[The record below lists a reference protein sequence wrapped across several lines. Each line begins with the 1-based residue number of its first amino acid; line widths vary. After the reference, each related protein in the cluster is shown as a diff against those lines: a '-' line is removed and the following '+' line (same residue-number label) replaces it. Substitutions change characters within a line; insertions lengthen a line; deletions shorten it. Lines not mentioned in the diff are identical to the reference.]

1 MENAE
6 LIARI
11 EKLEAE
17 TLVLRRH
24 LRGLI
29 SLLPVTVPI
38 NGVLADV
45 TRQINVDAQKLD
57 EPMRS
62 NIQSANAAIGA
73 HNVHRWQH
81 LAPK

>member
-6 LIARI
+6 LLARI

-29 SLLPVTVPI
+29 SLLPVTQEI
-38 NGVLADV
+38 NGVLGEV
-45 TRQINVDAQKLD
+45 TRQINVDARTLD

-62 NIQSANAAIGA
+62 NIQAANTAIGA
-73 HNVHRWQH
+73 LNVPRMHRVVS
-81 LAPK
+81 K